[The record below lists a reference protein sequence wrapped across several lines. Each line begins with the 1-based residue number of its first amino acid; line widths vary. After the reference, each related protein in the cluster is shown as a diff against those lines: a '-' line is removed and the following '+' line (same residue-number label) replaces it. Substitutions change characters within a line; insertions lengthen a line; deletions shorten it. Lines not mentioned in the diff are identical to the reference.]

1 MKLLYSLSLILM
13 VFACSGQYY
22 ISSDFLGTTSTGS
35 LSIIPG
41 ITPNYS
47 VDYYKIVYNTTD
59 ASGAPTIASGG
70 FGIPNN
76 APCDTFAL
84 GLYCHGTSL
93 NKDEVPSR
101 NNYEAIVGKLFASKG
116 FIMCC
121 PDYLGMGD
129 SPGLHP
135 YVHGETEATA
145 SIDMLRAVREYLS
158 DSMGIQDNG
167 EVFITG
173 YSQGGHAAMAT
184 HKYIEENG
192 LLSEFNVVASA
203 PASGPYDMSGS
214 QSELLLSNDPY
225 SNPGYVVYLLASYQ
239 EVYGNLYNTYA
250 DVLKFP
256 YDTIVPP
263 FFDGNNYSLDMG
275 DLNPLLPNQL
285 EDLIEDTVLQN
296 FNADSNHA
304 LWIALRDNDNY
315 NWVPQR
321 PVRMYYCTLDEQ
333 VDYTNALEADSYM
346 NANGAPNVSSSNIG
360 PSNHS
365 DCAIPALLGAFYW
378 AADYIS
384 SCAFVGVE
392 EAEESLEIKVYP
404 NPASIDVT
412 VDATHA
418 VEFYRISDL
427 QGKLLKS
434 ESVQSTQFTITTSDL
449 SSGIYLL
456 TLIDDSGK
464 AAIVKLSVN

>member
-1 MKLLYSLSLILM
+1 
-13 VFACSGQYY
+13 
-22 ISSDFLGTTSTGS
+22 
-35 LSIIPG
+35 
-41 ITPNYS
+41 
-47 VDYYKIVYNTTD
+47 
-59 ASGAPTIASGG
+59 
-70 FGIPNN
+70 
-76 APCDTFAL
+76 
-84 GLYCHGTSL
+84 
-93 NKDEVPSR
+93 
-101 NNYEAIVGKLFASKG
+101 
-116 FIMCC
+116 
-121 PDYLGMGD
+121 
-129 SPGLHP
+129 
-135 YVHGETEATA
+135 
-145 SIDMLRAVREYLS
+145 MLRAVREYLL

-384 SCAFVGVE
+384 SCAFVGVNE
-392 EAEESLEIKVYP
+392 NVESLEIKVYP

-412 VDATHA
+412 VDVSHA
-418 VEFYRISDL
+418 VAFYRISDL

-449 SSGIYLL
+449 SSGIYIL
-456 TLIDDSGK
+456 TLIDDRGK
-464 AAIVKLSVN
+464 AVIVKLSMN